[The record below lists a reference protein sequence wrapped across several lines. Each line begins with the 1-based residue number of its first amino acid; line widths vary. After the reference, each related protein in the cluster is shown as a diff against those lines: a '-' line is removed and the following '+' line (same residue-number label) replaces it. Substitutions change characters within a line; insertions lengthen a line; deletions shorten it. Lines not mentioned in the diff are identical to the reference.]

1 MLHTAN
7 SLLSKPRR
15 DARLTKPP
23 SELTLPGG
31 GPSLSNADCRKE
43 DRAMAV
49 MSPGFFFISPI
60 TPAPDMT
67 TKRIL
72 V

>member
-23 SELTLPGG
+23 SEHCQVAVLGFQIRII
-31 GPSLSNADCRKE
+31 GPRDGSHVTWSSSA
-43 DRAMAV
+43 
-49 MSPGFFFISPI
+49 S
-60 TPAPDMT
+60 
-67 TKRIL
+67 
-72 V
+72 